1 MRVAFNKVRR
11 DLWRNQA
18 RTLLVVLSIAVGVMA
33 LGMVTSGSNLILSQ
47 MESSHKTSNPAHGMM
62 WLNGAIDE
70 NVLHSLEKMDS
81 VAAVEGI
88 TEGSIRW
95 RPSPDVEWED
105 ATLIAYEDF
114 ANQRFDRQTL
124 LDGNWP
130 TDYLAAVEGAHLDSF
145 GVPGVGGTV
154 YFEVNDRPREIHLG
168 GVVRDPFEF
177 PKPFGNRPAFFVT
190 DNMMESLTGFRGY
203 SRIRFTVPEY
213 SEENVEQAMLDI
225 KNRLEKVDVGI
236 GWQEVLHPD
245 QHYLQEMI
253 NGVTMVLA
261 VMAVASLGLSTILV
275 VNTINALITQQVP
288 QIGIMKAVGGLR
300 KQIAILYLSGVIVYG
315 LLSLLIA
322 VPLGAY
328 GGAVMS
334 QWMLFLLNVPTRPF
348 ELLPSTLA
356 MQLLTGLLTPLLAA
370 LYPIL
375 QGAGIAVANALN
387 RYGLGGGKYGARWLD
402 RILGKVRSLPRLFT
416 LSLRNTF
423 RRPGRVIMT
432 QLTLTVAGAVFL
444 MVVSTQYSFNSTIE
458 TVFKGF
464 GFDIAMGFQQYQ
476 LVDEIEPLMEAY
488 PGVERA
494 ELWMSRTIKASVPGV
509 TPDGE
514 EREVY
519 LYGVPDD
526 SQLFSPQ
533 LVSGRLLEPGDGHAL
548 LLNQKEA
555 KRLGLGVGDTIKVE
569 ISGAQDSTWTVVGL
583 IFDLSGNDQNTA
595 YVPLDSLSMAVNRVG
610 RATYAQIKVADETL
624 AGQQA
629 IAKGLNDYLKAE
641 GIPAGGY
648 QIALE
653 TQEQANAQ
661 FGVLTQVLM
670 FMTILMAAVGS
681 IGMSGTLSINVIERT
696 REIGVMRAVGA
707 SSRDVGFV
715 FTWEGLMLG
724 VLSWLLAV
732 PIGLLV
738 GPKFVIALGNVID
751 FPAEYYPAFH
761 GVWIWLAIVVVLSVV
776 ASWAP
781 ARRATRIS
789 VSDSLAY
796 E

>member
-11 DLWRNQA
+11 DLWRNKA

-33 LGMVTSGSNLILSQ
+33 LGMVTAGSNLILSQ
-47 MESSHKTSNPAHGMM
+47 MENSHKASNPAHGMI
-62 WLNGAIDE
+62 WLGGVIDE
-70 NVLHSLEKMDS
+70 TTLHSLEKLDS
-81 VAAVEGI
+81 VASVEGI
-88 TEGSIRW
+88 SESGIRW
-95 RPSPDVEWED
+95 RTAPDAEWQD
-105 ATLIAYEDF
+105 ATLIAYENF
-114 ANQRFDRQTL
+114 TNQKFDRQTL
-124 LDGNWP
+124 LDGVWP
-130 TDYLAAVEGAHLDSF
+130 TDYLAAVEGAHIDSF
-145 GVPGVGGTV
+145 GVPGVGGSV
-154 YFEVNDRPREIHLG
+154 YFEVNDRPREIHVG

-177 PKPFGNRPAFFVT
+177 PKPFGSQATFFVT
-190 DNMMESLTGFRGY
+190 DNMLENLTGFRGY
-203 SRIRFTVPEY
+203 TRIRFTVPEY
-213 SEENVEQAMLDI
+213 SEENVNTAIQDI
-225 KNRLEKVDVGI
+225 QDKLEKLGVGI
-236 GWQEVLHPD
+236 GWQEVLHPE

-300 KQIAILYLSGVIVYG
+300 KQIALLYLSGVIVYG

-334 QWMLFLLNVPTRPF
+334 QWMLFLLNVPARPF
-348 ELLPSTLA
+348 ELLPSTLV

-370 LYPIL
+370 LFPIL

-387 RYGLGGGKYGARWLD
+387 RYGLGAGKYGARWLD

-458 TVFKGF
+458 TIFKGF
-464 GFDIAMGFQQYQ
+464 GYDIAMGFQQYQ
-476 LVDEIEPLMEAY
+476 LTEEVVPLIEAY
-488 PGVERA
+488 PGVDRA
-494 ELWMSRTIKASVPGV
+494 ELWMSRSIKASVPGV

-519 LYGVPDD
+519 MYGVPDD
-526 SQLFSPQ
+526 SELFSPQ
-533 LVSGRLLEPGDGHAL
+533 LIAGRLLVPDDGQAI

-555 KRLGLGVGDTIKVE
+555 KRLGVGVGDTIKVE
-569 ISGAQDSTWTVVGL
+569 MSGVQDSTWTVVGL

-595 YVPLDSLSMAVNRVG
+595 YVPLDSLSMTVNRVG
-610 RATYAQIKVADETL
+610 RATYAQIKVDADSL
-624 AGQQA
+624 AGQQE
-629 IAKGLNDYLKAE
+629 IAKGLSDFLEAE
-641 GIPAGGY
+641 GVPAGGY

-732 PIGLLV
+732 PIGLLG
-738 GPKFVIALGNVID
+738 GPKFVIALGDVID

-781 ARRATRIS
+781 ARRATLIS